1 MSNSLIMVLNSKFRT
16 ADSASVSDFTISIGQ
31 SISINQ
37 SVVQAVTLPNTVYNI
52 NDTNNVAFVNLIGLG
67 TYVILVPVGQYNL
80 VDFITALQTLLSGID
95 IGATVVQNPLTLKL
109 DFTFS
114 YPASFSTQSN
124 SPLSKVLG
132 TYVNNTGSPVSYPA
146 IPVTSFSAFALP
158 NLTGL
163 RNIYICSR
171 ILGQGVNSILENGVN
186 LPLVLNMPNT
196 APFGSVNYFECNET
210 LLNLKTYKQGQN
222 TQYIDI
228 QLRDIDGNI
237 IDLNGQEWG
246 MTMLVYY
253 DVAV

>member
-16 ADSASVSDFTISIGQ
+16 PDSASVSDFTISIGQ
-31 SISINQ
+31 SVVQ
-37 SVVQAVTLPNTVYNI
+37 SVSLPNTIYNI

-67 TYVILVPVGQYNL
+67 TYVILVPVGQYNMAQFL
-80 VDFITALQTLLSGID
+80 LTLQGLLSAID
-95 IGATVVQNPLTLKL
+95 IASTVVQNPLTLKL
-109 DFTFS
+109 DFTFTW
-114 YPASFSTQSN
+114 PAQFSTQSN

-132 TYVNNTGSPVSYPA
+132 TYVNWNGSSIAYPA
-146 IPVTSFSAFALP
+146 IPATSFSAFALP

-196 APFGSVNYFECNET
+196 VSFGSVNYFECNET
-210 LLNLKTYKQGQN
+210 LLNLKTYTQGQN